1 MPQITVSQLAIAQF
15 IQDFISAH
23 CQLITK
29 VYEPTL
35 LCASVGVQRNRGDF
49 MGRIERRLRADFD
62 GSGIGRRNVVIV
74 LARSPKSR
82 LPEPERAVTRA
93 PRQGTG
99 LALKDAKE
107 SRGVTGVT
115 TRTADTSPC

>member
-1 MPQITVSQLAIAQF
+1 
-15 IQDFISAH
+15 
-23 CQLITK
+23 
-29 VYEPTL
+29 
-35 LCASVGVQRNRGDF
+35 

-115 TRTADTSPC
+115 TRTAETSLLGLLDEIVAMLVHHGWDFTELETEDIGHA